1 MELLTALDGTPGLE
15 DLIGEG
21 ENFWSVHFHLLI
33 IEDMENSHYSRDQS
47 PLGDPRDWNQV
58 LKSFANFITTLP
70 HPAAIY
76 WGDELA
82 IIQNAEWKRVA
93 GSDGSNQQGASQREG
108 LSAIAVTAL
117 GAVVH
122 GSVRRHLSPS
132 HLLKGNPSDGRDY
145 ALLLSPIVPDNG
157 SISSSG
163 AIAQLF
169 PKGDMVATR
178 PKSSRKPQSKDR
190 DQTNEEQ
197 KSDSLGL
204 DELPLDEHPFF
215 KRFAAMLP
223 TGLAIL
229 NHKAEAVFVN
239 KQFYDLT
246 THREEDKS
254 FRSWPQTIHPDD
266 YDRVMK
272 AYQDAFNSGQ
282 QLTCEFRTQGHED
295 HPWRLLLLTPLG
307 DDNLRHASL
316 RDYGGFICA
325 IIDCTPS
332 KLNELAQEKAARE
345 AKERKEQ
352 QERFID
358 MISHEIRNPLSA
370 CLHCAED
377 IIETVEAGSDGSGK
391 SIIATAG
398 MIEAAET
405 ISLCVSH
412 QKSLVDDIL
421 SFSKLDASMLSLSP
435 KSVQPKRQLADSMKM
450 FQPELR
456 KQSMAFE
463 YLVDYSYDNI
473 HVDFVQADLVRISQ
487 VLV

>member
-1 MELLTALDGTPGLE
+1 MDET
-15 DLIGEG
+15 
-21 ENFWSVHFHLLI
+21 SSQ
-33 IEDMENSHYSRDQS
+33 NSLCSRDQS
-47 PLGDPRDWNQV
+47 PLGDPRDWDSI
-58 LKSFANFITTLP
+58 LKSFTSFIATLP

-82 IIQNAEWKRVA
+82 LVQNAEWKKVA
-93 GSDGSNQQGASQREG
+93 SGDSVNQQGRPQREE
-108 LSAIAVTAL
+108 LSEIALVAL
-117 GAVVH
+117 AAVVH
-122 GSVRRHLSPS
+122 GSVRRHLAPS
-132 HLLKGNPSDGRDY
+132 HLLKGNPRDGMNYR
-145 ALLLSPIVPDNG
+145 LLLSPIISGKG
-157 SISSSG
+157 SLPNLG
-163 AIAQLF
+163 ALAQLF
-169 PKGDMVATR
+169 PVGDMEATR
-178 PKSSRKPQSKDR
+178 PESSGNPSRDHDQPGENQTDR
-190 DQTNEEQ
+190 
-197 KSDSLGL
+197 SAAL

-272 AYQDAFNSGQ
+272 AYQDAFNSGK

-295 HPWRLLLLTPLG
+295 HPWRLLLLAPLG

-316 RDYGGFICA
+316 KDYGGFICA

-332 KLNELAQEKAARE
+332 KLNELAQEKAAKE

-377 IIETVEAGSDGSGK
+377 IVETVQAGADGFGK
-391 SIIATAG
+391 STIATAG

-405 ISLCVSH
+405 ISLCVAH

-435 KSVQPKRQLADSMKM
+435 KSVQPKRQLADSLKM

-456 KQSMAFE
+456 KQSMTFE

-473 HVDFVQADLVRISQ
+473 QVDFVQADLVRISQ